1 MYESHYGLD
10 AKPFQLTPDPKF
22 FFASKWHKRALSY
35 LQYGLSQGEGFIVIT
50 GDIGTGK
57 TTLANSLLANIET
70 DIVAAQIVTPK
81 LSADEIV
88 KMVAAKFDIDIQNK
102 SKTEIL
108 KALEDYFYSLSKQGL
123 RALLLVDEAQNLP
136 LETIEELR
144 MLSNFQQDGKPLL
157 QSFLLGQE
165 ELQPILRAPNMEQF
179 RQRIVA
185 SCHLSPLTMEECGE
199 YIEYRMR
206 NAGWEGES
214 LALFLALASNDNI
227 MVPLSNDSKHHFVEF
242 REIAQTEFDI
252 SLNHHEPHLTC
263 TGRQAGGDIYG
274 QLRAQ
279 QTPGLV
285 LFSSGSTGKSKAI
298 VQDLNK
304 LMSKFT
310 TQRKALRML
319 IFLQLDHIGGVN
331 SLLYSLANQGTVIV
345 ADDRTPDSV
354 CRAIETFKGEVLPTS
369 PTFLNLLLLSKAYE
383 HYDLAS
389 LKLITYGTEPM
400 QTSTLMRLNS
410 LFPNSTLQQTYGLSE
425 VGILRSKSQ
434 SSGSLW
440 MQVGGRE
447 FITKIVNDT
456 LWVKSDSAMLGYL
469 NAPTPF
475 DAEGFLDTG
484 DIVEQ
489 DGEWIRI
496 LGRKSEII
504 NVGGLKVY
512 PAEVES
518 ILLEIDNVEDV
529 VVFQEPHPITGSIVC
544 AKFKLVEEESKRD
557 FKAKTLTFCKDKLAS
572 YKIPTKIE
580 ITLDNTYNERFKR
593 MRR

>member
-1 MYESHYGLD
+1 MIEFFMQ
-10 AKPFQLTPDPKF
+10 KMQENPKN
-22 FFASKWHKRALSY
+22 
-35 LQYGLSQGEGFIVIT
+35 E
-50 GDIGTGK
+50 
-57 TTLANSLLANIET
+57 
-70 DIVAAQIVTPK
+70 
-81 LSADEIV
+81 
-88 KMVAAKFDIDIQNK
+88 
-102 SKTEIL
+102 
-108 KALEDYFYSLSKQGL
+108 
-123 RALLLVDEAQNLP
+123 ALLSSKFA
-136 LETIEELR
+136 
-144 MLSNFQQDGKPLL
+144 
-157 QSFLLGQE
+157 
-165 ELQPILRAPNMEQF
+165 
-179 RQRIVA
+179 
-185 SCHLSPLTMEECGE
+185 LTCGE
-199 YIEYRMR
+199 LLLLTYEFTQWLHKHNIPSGAVVSFDGDYSP
-206 NAGWEGES
+206 ES

-354 CRAIETFKGEVLPTS
+354 CRAIEAYKGEVLPTS

-425 VGILRSKSQ
+425 VGILRSKSR

-440 MQVGGRE
+440 MQVGGSE

-475 DAEGFLDTG
+475 DAGGFLDTG

-557 FKAKTLTFCKDKLAS
+557 FKAKTFTFCKDKLAS